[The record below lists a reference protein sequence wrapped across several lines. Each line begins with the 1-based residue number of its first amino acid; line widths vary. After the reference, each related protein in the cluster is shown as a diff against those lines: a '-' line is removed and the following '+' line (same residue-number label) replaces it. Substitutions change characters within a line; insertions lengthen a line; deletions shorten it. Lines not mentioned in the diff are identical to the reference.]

1 MAMPRNK
8 RIPKN
13 KRLPA
18 NTGKAL
24 AAALKKVEL
33 SPAEFRAW
41 HRDLKAARKALKP
54 QPNKWE

>member
-1 MAMPRNK
+1 MPRKK

-24 AAALKKVEL
+24 AAALRKVKL
-33 SPAEFRAW
+33 SPAESRAW
-41 HRDLKAARKALKP
+41 QRDLQAARKALLP
-54 QPNKWE
+54 QRDKWQ